1 MKTRAIKMLFI
12 KYFKPIVLN
21 TRFSYFLDGIPLCTH
36 TSKAYVSIDV
46 HNVMYVCMHV
56 AQYINI
62 RTVSS

>member
-1 MKTRAIKMLFI
+1 MLFI

-46 HNVMYVCMHV
+46 HNVMYVCRGV
-56 AQYINI
+56 DVFLIPGGGGGLA
-62 RTVSS
+62 VV